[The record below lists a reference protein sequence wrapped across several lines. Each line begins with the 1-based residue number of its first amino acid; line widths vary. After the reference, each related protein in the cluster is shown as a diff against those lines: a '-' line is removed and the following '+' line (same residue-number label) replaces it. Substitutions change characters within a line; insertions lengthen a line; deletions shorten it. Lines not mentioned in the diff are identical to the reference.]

1 MPRYVYRCKECEKE
15 FQKSHSIKEKLKDCE
30 LCSSKD
36 SLMRLPGGFTTKFKV
51 QKQKPGS
58 LVNEFIKDAHE
69 DLKDQKDEM
78 EKKR

>member
-1 MPRYVYRCKECEKE
+1 
-15 FQKSHSIKEKLKDCE
+15 
-30 LCSSKD
+30 
-36 SLMRLPGGFTTKFKV
+36 MRLPGGFTTKFKV